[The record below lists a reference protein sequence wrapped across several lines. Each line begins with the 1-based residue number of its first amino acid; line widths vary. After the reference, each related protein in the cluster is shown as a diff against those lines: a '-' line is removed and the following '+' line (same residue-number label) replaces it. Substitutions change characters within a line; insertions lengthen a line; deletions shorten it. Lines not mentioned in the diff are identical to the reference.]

1 MFAFVMFGLIFANP
15 VPHTC
20 ISPLSTLLSRDGFML
35 FEVESHHDG
44 LTDTFYFI
52 RCGVNDPLDEM
63 KAFRAYLGDSR
74 LHSDVV

>member
-1 MFAFVMFGLIFANP
+1 
-15 VPHTC
+15 
-20 ISPLSTLLSRDGFML
+20 ML

-63 KAFRAYLGDSR
+63 KAFRTYLGNSR
-74 LHSDVV
+74 LHSDVI